1 MSDNQIR
8 KLIFRTNYPIKIGNI
23 RIIIKE
29 IELEEN
35 GNTLNVV
42 IDVNTSDQL
51 SIQIDE
57 LIIDDD
63 IIIRPKRSVVR
74 KVSQVDTSNLPM
86 EIVID
91 ITKSDDPKIGYI
103 KLNGIEYNNSS
114 VKISKIKI
122 YFKNLYKI
130 DKIKLIENYKN
141 LYNAEKAVEYTIVN
155 KMNIP
160 IRYVILT
167 PSFLDIIGVSIK
179 SHRKKKGDNPQ
190 DLSLH
195 FSSSIIGLQVTDEKG
210 NRLNYLTFYEL
221 SDVLPSNITKH
232 NYIIIDLGNRLKPEE
247 RRTIILSKQVNVDAE
262 SYMVIAPLFNGIMTE
277 VLIRPPHGYFIIVNV
292 KGDSISLLDTEHNGT
307 IVSTR
312 SITLERE
319 VTNLQIDNLSL
330 TVITDHEMENGEISS
345 ISGINF
351 KFICNYSDNL
361 YHAIYIPHGLKIKG
375 EIFWEYLFSFLSMI
389 VYGLFF
395 QELAVDVMNIVYD
408 SFLPL
413 LVPLSFVIGNLMGYV
428 IFLGFK
434 YVRTKNIGAF
444 ITEMLKFSRIFI
456 YSILL
461 YTLVILGF
469 ILYALINITSVSQL
483 SKIASI
489 YLEMEFAILVI
500 LELPTILIEREIG
513 DLYGKY
519 LLSLII
525 LTTFSMLLLIPWIV

>member
-1 MSDNQIR
+1 MAKIN
-8 KLIFRTNYPIKIGNI
+8 FRTNYPIKIGNI

-103 KLNGIEYNNSS
+103 RLNGIEYNNSS
-114 VKISKIKI
+114 VKISKVKI

-167 PSFLDIIGVSIK
+167 PSFLDIIGISIK

-190 DLSLH
+190 NLSLH

-232 NYIIIDLGNRLKPEE
+232 NYIIIDLGNTLKPEE
-247 RRTIILSKQVNVDAE
+247 RRTIILSKQINVDAE
-262 SYMVIAPLFNGIMTE
+262 SYIAAVPLINGIATE
-277 VLIRPPHGYFIIVNV
+277 VLIRPPHGYFIIMNV
-292 KGDSISLLDTEHNGT
+292 KGGSISLLDTEYNGT

-361 YHAIYIPHGLKIKG
+361 HHLIYILHEFKIKG
-375 EIFWEYLFSFLSMI
+375 KIFWEYLFSFLSMI
-389 VYGLFF
+389 VYGLFL
-395 QELAVDVMNIVYD
+395 QELAVDVMRIVYD
-408 SFLPL
+408 NFLPL
-413 LVPLSFVIGNLMGYV
+413 LVPLSFAIGSFMGYV
-428 IFLGFK
+428 IFLRFK
-434 YVRTKNIGAF
+434 YVRIKSLGEF
-444 ITEMLKFSRIFI
+444 ITDVLKFSRNFI
-456 YSILL
+456 YFITL
-461 YTLVILGF
+461 YALVILGF
-469 ILYALINITSVSQL
+469 ILYALINITSISQL
-483 SKIASI
+483 SRIANI
-489 YLEMEFAILVI
+489 YLEMEFAILVV

-525 LTTFSMLLLIPWIV
+525 LTTFSMFLLIPWIV